1 RQRPVLDRRHPPGG
15 PAVRRGAAC
24 RRGRHAHAR
33 ADHPVGGEAMSAE
46 ASESPAEKAARE
58 LIERNRRR
66 LRIRR
71 WIGWCAL
78 PFVLVAMLF
87 SGKVLSMYGFAYQ
100 TIASY
105 VVGDH
110 AGAIRAAEGL
120 QPVNIF
126 EPYK

>member
-1 RQRPVLDRRHPPGG
+1 
-15 PAVRRGAAC
+15 
-24 RRGRHAHAR
+24 
-33 ADHPVGGEAMSAE
+33 MSAE

-58 LIERNRRR
+58 LIDGNRRR
-66 LRIRR
+66 LRVRR
-71 WIGWCAL
+71 WIGWCSL
-78 PFVLVAMLF
+78 PFVLVALLL

-126 EPYK
+126 EPYKAPFDLGVGLAASGAYPLPQCFLKNL